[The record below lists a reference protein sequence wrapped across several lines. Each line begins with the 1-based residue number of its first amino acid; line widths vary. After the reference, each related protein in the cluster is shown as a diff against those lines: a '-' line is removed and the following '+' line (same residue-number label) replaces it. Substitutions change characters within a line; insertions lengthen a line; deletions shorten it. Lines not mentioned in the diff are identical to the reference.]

1 MYLGIEKKIFSSM
14 LQSITRQMAS
24 SGKTGQIG
32 INVADPNV
40 GYLLA
45 VQQES
50 AFAKNDIN
58 SLRCSHHN

>member
-1 MYLGIEKKIFSSM
+1 M

>member
-1 MYLGIEKKIFSSM
+1 
-14 LQSITRQMAS
+14 MAS

-50 AFAKNDIN
+50 AFARNGDKERK
-58 SLRCSHHN
+58 RCTPLI

>member
-1 MYLGIEKKIFSSM
+1 MQWNVFRHRKKNSFP
-14 LQSITRQMAS
+14 LCYS